1 VVKIV
6 FEDLEGQTAEVNNGL
21 ASLEY
26 RVKSDVPVGDYS
38 ITGTYLENDLYKS
51 SEDSAVIR
59 VRRRTV
65 TALPSE
71 IITNYHEVCQIEAS
85 VNYDT
90 NVPVNEGIVEF
101 SINDVAVGTANVV
114 NGIATYT
121 INDVLTS
128 YKTGDTILAV
138 YKGSNTYSVSASEVA
153 TLKIRKDV
161 TIHIDNIIANRGSN
175 ANIQFRVTDSS
186 DTLVDGVCNI
196 IVDGNT
202 VTSVTLNQ
210 QEVSYQYT
218 ISQNI
223 NKDILPVAIEYIQ
236 NNNYKSTNASA
247 VINIRKPV
255 TVTCNNAS
263 ANAGEAVTLTVQIK
277 DYHNVG
283 VTGGQVDVSVGGGT
297 TQPYSVGN
305 DGIAMF
311 QYTPPLSATG
321 TINYTATYIQNDNY
335 ESGTSSISGIIT
347 IRKGVT
353 IVVDDVTANIGDTI
367 PLTARVTYG
376 NNVPVNTGRVEF
388 EIVAQN

>member
-1 VVKIV
+1 MV
-6 FEDLEGQTAEVNNGL
+6 FEDLEGQTAEVNNGV

-51 SEDSAVIR
+51 SEDSAVMR

-65 TALPSE
+65 TALQPE

-101 SINDVAVGTANVV
+101 SINNVALGTANVV

-138 YKGSNTYSVSASEVA
+138 YKGSNTYSVSSSEVA

-186 DTLVDGVCNI
+186 DNLVDGVCNI

-210 QEVSYQYT
+210 QEVSYQYA

-223 NKDILPVAIEYIQ
+223 NKDILPVTIEYIQ
-236 NNNYKSTNASA
+236 NNNYKATNASA
-247 VINIRKPV
+247 VINVRKPI

-263 ANAGEAVTLTVQIK
+263 ANAGEPVTLTVQIK

-283 VTGGQVDVSVGGGT
+283 VTGGQVNVSVGGGT
-297 TQPYSVGN
+297 TQTYSVGN
-305 DGIAMF
+305 DGVATF
-311 QYTPPLSATG
+311 QYTPPISSTG

-335 ESGTSSISGIIT
+335 ESGTSSVAGIIT

-367 PLTARVTYG
+367 PLTARITYG